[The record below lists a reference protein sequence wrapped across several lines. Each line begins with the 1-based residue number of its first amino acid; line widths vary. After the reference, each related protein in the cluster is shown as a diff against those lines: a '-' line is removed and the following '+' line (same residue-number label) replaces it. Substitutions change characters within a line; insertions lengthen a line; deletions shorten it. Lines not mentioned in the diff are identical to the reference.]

1 MKNKYLTELPKGMK
15 LNTEL
20 LPHLHNYEESEVY
33 KNVTVRI
40 LRCKNCG
47 DVSIGWE
54 RQENTE
60 EL

>member
-1 MKNKYLTELPKGMK
+1 MTELPKGMK

-20 LPHLHNYEESEVY
+20 LPHLHNYEETEVY

-40 LRCKNCG
+40 LRCRNCG
-47 DVSIGWE
+47 AVSIGWE